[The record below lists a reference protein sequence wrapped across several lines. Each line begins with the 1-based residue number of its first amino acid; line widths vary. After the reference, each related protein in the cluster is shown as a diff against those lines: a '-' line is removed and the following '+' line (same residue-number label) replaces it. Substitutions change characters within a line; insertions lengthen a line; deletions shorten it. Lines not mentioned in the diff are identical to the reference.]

1 MNTSSTFN
9 HIGWGVL
16 NEAKIKMSQVF
27 QGFSSRNKNCNGLI
41 QMYCCKQVAL
51 QELQQLKPSE
61 AGSSAIKLHFLQWE
75 QNVVLFDLCS
85 ESLFLEKNIFWD
97 QHPYGLTV
105 TVNTFFTRI
114 LANIVFTFSAVFVN
128 KWRGTENLRLLP
140 GEDICCQPSPPLEKS
155 RALVP
160 VFISGFSNW
169 WQKAVDPAR
178 SWSWDLWFL
187 NVYGYICSGKS
198 HFSIGLSFYSFI

>member
-85 ESLFLEKNIFWD
+85 ESLFLEKIYFEINILMAS
-97 QHPYGLTV
+97 Q
-105 TVNTFFTRI
+105 
-114 LANIVFTFSAVFVN
+114 
-128 KWRGTENLRLLP
+128 
-140 GEDICCQPSPPLEKS
+140 
-155 RALVP
+155 
-160 VFISGFSNW
+160 
-169 WQKAVDPAR
+169 
-178 SWSWDLWFL
+178 
-187 NVYGYICSGKS
+187 
-198 HFSIGLSFYSFI
+198 